1 MGSQLI
7 SFPLRDEEVAL
18 LMQHANSEENP
29 SLTAQRLIRK
39 LLSTPE
45 LPPNALSSL
54 LTQVS
59 EFQDQVESLKGCV
72 DEAIDQ
78 RLEAVDNV
86 VSVAVN
92 QQMKAELL
100 QIRSHFEQMDR
111 RLDKYFQIQRASVR
125 PSASSTEQA
134 KLPTAPFNALELA
147 RRLINPK
154 TGHPYSQNAITRQ
167 KDKANFPEWSKLR
180 DPQGV
185 AWEYDTSNGLF
196 YPLQQNA
203 RSTKERG

>member
-18 LMQHANSEENP
+18 LMQQANLEENP

-39 LLSTPE
+39 LLSTAQV
-45 LPPNALSSL
+45 PPNRLSSL
-54 LTQVS
+54 LTQVT
-59 EFQDQVESLKGCV
+59 EFQQQVESLKGFV

-78 RLEAVDNV
+78 QLEAVDNV

-100 QIRSHFEQMDR
+100 QMRSRFEQMDR
-111 RLDKYFQIQRASVR
+111 RLDKYFQIQRASVT
-125 PSASSTEQA
+125 PLALPTQQA
-134 KLPTAPFNALELA
+134 KQPTAPCNPLELA

-154 TGHPYSQNAITRQ
+154 TGHPYSQKAITRQ
-167 KDKANFPEWSKLR
+167 KDKSDFPEWSKLR
-180 DPQGV
+180 DPHGV
-185 AWEYDTSNGLF
+185 AWEYDTSSGLF
-196 YPLQQNA
+196 YPLQ
-203 RSTKERG
+203 RSPNT